1 MRHHPGRNH
10 LAEYYKKNGRDSPL
24 GARLMTLMTLPTRGL
39 PDLLPGLPRG
49 FADLRR
55 MAGVENATRRLLIRG
70 VMPLWLG
77 AGLADWYLHRRTR
90 IQDTAGPRESALH
103 SLMFAETG
111 VPILLG
117 LFCEVNAGVLAT
129 AVGAVAA
136 HSATAYWDQAYAE
149 SRRRV
154 TPIEQNVH
162 SLLEVS
168 PIMAT
173 FLLTALHWDQAKALA
188 GHDRQPPHFAL
199 RLKRR
204 DPLSTST
211 RVILLTAV
219 TMFGILPFAE
229 ELLRC
234 WRASPTLSPLPQ
246 PSEPATQTLRIPEKD
261 PVSSSQHGK
270 HPEKPPSGN

>member
-1 MRHHPGRNH
+1 MAGSAQG
-10 LAEYYKKNGRDSPL
+10 LRDLTSRLPHSPS
-24 GARLMTLMTLPTRGL
+24 
-39 PDLLPGLPRG
+39 
-49 FADLRR
+49 DLRR
-55 MAGVENATRRLLIRG
+55 TAGIENATRRLLLGG

-90 IQDTAGPRESALH
+90 IEDTAGPRESALH

-111 VPILLG
+111 APVLLG

-149 SRRRV
+149 PRRQV
-154 TPIEQNVH
+154 TPVEQHVH

-188 GHDRQPPHFAL
+188 GQDRQPPRFRP

-204 DPLSTST
+204 DPLSATS
-211 RVILLTAV
+211 RVALLAAV
-219 TMFGILPFAE
+219 TVFGVLPYAE
-229 ELLRC
+229 EFVRC
-234 WRASPTLSPLPQ
+234 WRATPRLSPLPE
-246 PSEPATQTLRIPEKD
+246 PAEPATGTLRAPGQDQASE
-261 PVSSSQHGK
+261 PQHGRAGQATGT
-270 HPEKPPSGN
+270 GN

>member
-1 MRHHPGRNH
+1 MPPS
-10 LAEYYKKNGRDSPL
+10 A
-24 GARLMTLMTLPTRGL
+24 RGL
-39 PDLLPGLPRG
+39 RDLLPGMPRG
-49 FADLRR
+49 LVDLRR
-55 MAGVENATRRLLIRG
+55 MAGVENATRRLLLRG

-103 SLMFAETG
+103 ALMFAETG
-111 VPILLG
+111 VPVLLG

-129 AVGAVAA
+129 TAGAVAA

-149 SRRRV
+149 PRRRV
-154 TPIEQNVH
+154 APLEQHVH

-188 GHDRQPPHFAL
+188 GHDRQPPDFAV

-204 DPLSTST
+204 DPLSTSA
-211 RVILLTAV
+211 RVILLTAI

-234 WRASPTLSPLPQ
+234 WRANPRLSPLPA
-246 PSEPATQTLRIPEKD
+246 PAEPATPTLRVPEQGPATD
-261 PVSSSQHGK
+261 SRPGAPAQAPDSWG
-270 HPEKPPSGN
+270 